1 LLSIIPIPISEEI
14 RADHDLSK
22 SILSSIKSCGLTIEE
37 FDILIVAQ
45 KIISKSE
52 SRLVDMESI
61 VPSDRALELS
71 KVHEKDP
78 RLIQLILNESKKIVR
93 LTNKHIIVQTKQGF
107 ICANAGIDQSN
118 VSKDPRFVLMLPEN
132 PDRSARKLREDI
144 FEITKK
150 NVSVIIS
157 DTFGRPF
164 RNGQTNVAIGIS
176 GINPIKSYI
185 GTPDQNGRV
194 LKVTEIAIA
203 DEIASAAELV
213 MGKTLQ
219 VPVAIVRGY
228 DYEFVKSDIEKKI
241 EISILIR
248 NENDDLFVK

>member
-1 LLSIIPIPISEEI
+1 MLSIIPVPISEEI

-22 SILSSIKSCGLTIEE
+22 NILSSIKSCGLTIEE

-52 SRLVDMESI
+52 RRLVDMESI

-78 RLIQLILNESKKIVR
+78 RLIQLILNESKKIIR
-93 LTNKHIIVQTKQGF
+93 LTNKHLIVQTKQGF

>member
-1 LLSIIPIPISEEI
+1 
-14 RADHDLSK
+14 
-22 SILSSIKSCGLTIEE
+22 
-37 FDILIVAQ
+37 
-45 KIISKSE
+45 
-52 SRLVDMESI
+52 MESI

-132 PDRSARKLREDI
+132 PDRSARKLRENI

>member
-1 LLSIIPIPISEEI
+1 MLSIIPIPISEEI
-14 RADHDLSK
+14 RADHDFSK

-219 VPVAIVRGY
+219 VPVAIVRGC

>member
-1 LLSIIPIPISEEI
+1 MLSIIPVAIKEEI
-14 RADHDLSK
+14 RAGQNLSK
-22 SILSSIKSCGLTIEE
+22 SILTSIESCGVAIEE
-37 FDILIVAQ
+37 FDILVIAQ

-52 SRLVDMESI
+52 ARVIDIETI
-61 VPSDRALELS
+61 VPSDRAVELS
-71 KVHEKDP
+71 TVHDKDP

-93 LTNKHIIVQTKQGF
+93 LTKRHIIVQTKHGF

-118 VSKDPRFVLMLPEN
+118 VSKNPKYVLLLPDDPDN
-132 PDRSARKLREDI
+132 SARKLREDI
-144 FEITKK
+144 FEMTNK
-150 NVSVIIS
+150 NVSVIVS

-176 GINPIKSYI
+176 GMNPLKSYI

-213 MGKTLQ
+213 MGKSLQ
-219 VPVAIVRGY
+219 VPVAIIRGY
-228 DYEFVKSDIEKKI
+228 EYEFVQSDIDKKI

-248 NENDDLFVK
+248 NENDDLFLK